1 MQKNEFEVMKK
12 IFSNGEFD
20 GLNIRVVNA
29 PRFHVESKAG
39 DMDVFLDGEKG
50 LSNRNDYSPDF
61 ILTRLRERLT
71 TSDVGESFPY
81 VGVDTVTNQ
90 SEKRTLHLALQ
101 EYGVNSYAGTLL
113 VPDLMNHILKDEYGN
128 ESPESIAG
136 IESQKSNRVLFNL
149 VGSAASNERPG
160 FDRVMHGEYATVYLN
175 SKTGEWLAEKTEA
188 CKAQYA
194 PLAHLSPADVTNDD
208 LIKAMGFAPVEVI
221 YRA

>member
-1 MQKNEFEVMKK
+1 MQKTEIDTLKK
-12 IFSNGEFD
+12 IFSTGEFD

-29 PRFHVESKAG
+29 PRFYISSKGG
-39 DMDVFLDGEKG
+39 DLEVWLDGKNG

-61 ILTRLRERLT
+61 ILKRLREKLT

-101 EYGVNSYAGTLL
+101 EYGVNSYTGTLP

-149 VGSAASNERPG
+149 VGSAPSNDRPG
-160 FDRVMHGEYATVYLN
+160 YDRVMHGEYATVYLN
-175 SKTGEWLAEKTEA
+175 SKTGEYLAEKTEA

-194 PLAHLSPADVTNDD
+194 PLAHLSPSEVSDD
-208 LIKAMGFAPVEVI
+208 ELIKAMGFAPVEVI